1 MGITRFTESEH
12 PTMAAFNQRYDEIE
26 ETFSNPNLLINGD
39 FQIWQMGTSF
49 TQSGYTAD
57 RWRSHGGL
65 TISNIANGIQISN
78 ATSEYILFSQTLEM
92 KEYYKSKTMT
102 LSCNI
107 LSLEGTANA
116 YVYTGVNVGYKSL
129 KSGDNKWNLTI
140 PADAAQ
146 LRVVFKINAETIIQ
160 IKWVKLE
167 LGNVETPFIPRPY
180 AEELAL
186 CQRFTLKNEPNT
198 GMYGGVTGSYIFVT
212 LNTPTS
218 MRAIPGI
225 KLGESTT
232 FSARGINGVSALDK
246 ESLIVYGLVSTSVVL
261 RFSNPNT
268 TNFPNGTP
276 VTAFSSGDAWY
287 LSAEL

>member
-1 MGITRFTESEH
+1 
-12 PTMAAFNQRYDEIE
+12 MAAFNQRYDEIE

-49 TQSGYTAD
+49 NASGYTAD
-57 RWRSHGGL
+57 RWFGTNANLTEKSDSGIKITHNSTVTDTWWVRQYIENTDNLVGQKI
-65 TISNIANGIQISN
+65 TISA
-78 ATSEYILFSQTLEM
+78 
-92 KEYYKSKTMT
+92 KVKKSRDF
-102 LSCNI
+102 SCNI
-107 LSLEGTANA
+107 RSCFPTEINVQVPYSEGNWVTVSITLTVAKQTSGYASVGFVSDGTLQNGDILEIA
-116 YVYTGVNVGYKSL
+116 
-129 KSGDNKWNLTI
+129 
-140 PADAAQ
+140 
-146 LRVVFKINAETIIQ
+146 
-160 IKWVKLE
+160 WVKLE
-167 LGNVETPFIPRPY
+167 LGNVATPFIPRPY

-186 CQRFTLKNEPNT
+186 CQRFTLKNGPNT

-246 ESLIVYGLVSTSVVL
+246 ESLIVHSLVSTSVVL